1 MRYNRLGNTVMN
13 VSHISLGGASFSN
26 IYGSF
31 DEQRSLDFITEALNR
46 GINYIE
52 TGPWYG
58 QGSSERTIGKA
69 LKGKPRE
76 SYYIASKVGRYEKD
90 PAKMFDFSVEKTLAA
105 VDNTLLL
112 LGVEYVDLIQVHD
125 VTFGDVDVI
134 LNDTLPALEQV
145 VKDGKARYIGIA
157 DYDLDLM
164 KAIVNESEIPI
175 STVLSYAKSTL
186 IDNRVQD
193 YTRYFKRRGVGVINA
208 AATGMGLLCNGGPQ
222 SWHPA
227 GDDTKAICRDAAQMC
242 MEKDVELA
250 RLASWFSLN
259 QPDIDTHICGFRTV
273 DQLDDTINVL
283 EQGLSQQETMIL
295 QELQKRFHGRIPLH
309 WDKVELQTYK
319 AQMAELAKPK

>member
-1 MRYNRLGNTVMN
+1 MRYNQLGNTALN
-13 VSHISLGGASFSN
+13 VSHISLGGASFSS

-31 DEQRSLDFITEALNR
+31 DEQRSLDLITEALNR

-76 SYYIASKVGRYEKD
+76 SYYIGSKVGRYEKD
-90 PAKMFDFSVEKTLAA
+90 PMKMFDFSTEKTLAA
-105 VDNTLLL
+105 VDNTLQL

-134 LNDTLPALEQV
+134 LNETLPALEQV
-145 VKDGKARYIGIA
+145 VKHGKARYIGVA

-164 KAIVNESEIPI
+164 KEIVDESKVPI

-186 IDNRVQD
+186 IDNRLQN
-193 YTRYFKRRGVGVINA
+193 YTKFFKSRGVGVINA
-208 AATGMGLLCNGGPQ
+208 AATGMGLLCNAGPQ

-227 GDDTKAICRDAAQMC
+227 SDDTKAMCCEAAQMC
-242 MEKDVELA
+242 MERNVELA

-259 QPDIDTHICGFRTV
+259 QPGIDTHICGFRTI
-273 DQLDDTINVL
+273 DQLDDTISVL
-283 EQGLSQQETMIL
+283 EQGLSQQENMIL
-295 QELQKRFHGRIPLH
+295 QEFQKRS
-309 WDKVELQTYK
+309 
-319 AQMAELAKPK
+319 AETTRLSLL